1 MACTPQSPARPD
13 LSTPSPPLRRCIRH
27 APVGADDDIHPIRPV
42 IHRDPGAAG
51 IYPQIRRQG
60 GRVDLIDWP
69 ADDRRVLRRGIC
81 SLPGRAGLR
90 AGGPFVFSTSAG
102 RESVSAPATGSW
114 TPVGAS
120 KTVSP
125 LQRLRSC
132 RSVRTLIEIGIR
144 IESWDVA
151 GRLGAQAS
159 VAEAFGAHEAMG
171 ETGLA
176 GRGAAGL
183 GRLHHVAV
191 EAGLSTGRHRTVS
204 SRSRTAAVVPGSGAS
219 PERTRIASSGEPS
232 RRQLVRI
239 WGNCSPGVCIS
250 LKNP

>member
-1 MACTPQSPARPD
+1 MIAEHLGEDGYHVLSSFQGPFTLYPVMARALRVPGARLRLCSPRDSGGSFGVKQTIFPCIVAICLASRKARRPVKWIED
-13 LSTPSPPLRRCIRH
+13 RLEHLVAATSATSWVTTLEAAVTGPPHAAIHLSTRRI
-27 APVGADDDIHPIRPV
+27 
-42 IHRDPGAAG
+42 
-51 IYPQIRRQG
+51 
-60 GRVDLIDWP
+60 
-69 ADDRRVLRRGIC
+69 
-81 SLPGRAGLR
+81 
-90 AGGPFVFSTSAG
+90 
-102 RESVSAPATGSW
+102 
-114 TPVGAS
+114 S

-132 RSVRTLIEIGIR
+132 RSVRTLIEIGTR

-159 VAEAFGAHEAMG
+159 VAEAFGAHEATG
-171 ETGLA
+171 QTGLA

-232 RRQLVRI
+232 RRQLVKFP
-239 WGNCSPGVCIS
+239 S
-250 LKNP
+250 